1 MALRKSLLVFGLTVS
16 TFAASPGWAS
26 GDMSVATFLAKA
38 DALKV
43 KGLGAIGSPDIK
55 LLYGEAQAAGAEYK
69 AKIEADRKAGRE
81 PHSCPPNKAKMDS
94 NAFLSHLRSYP
105 AAVRPKTTIT
115 TAMFDVMKKR
125 YRCP

>member
-1 MALRKSLLVFGLTVS
+1 MTLRKSLLVLGLTVS
-16 TFAASPGWAS
+16 AVTGTPAWAS

-38 DALKV
+38 DSLKA

-81 PHSCPPNKAKMDS
+81 PHSCPPSKAKMDS

-125 YRCP
+125 YPCP